1 MASEDEDDY
10 MNMVIEEPT
19 QKETFTQKKRRE
31 LREVPYLPHS
41 KTPYLS
47 PAKFQTNSNILFHM
61 QAEARGR
68 VPSKAERAAREAVRR
83 EEALATSTLNPTN
96 KGFQMMAKLG
106 FKPGGVLGKPVTT
119 SDSDTTDTADSFLK
133 ARAEPL
139 NLTLKE
145 NRGGIGLDTEK
156 KRKLREEAE
165 EAAKKIKHGEGS
177 YRDRVREERELK
189 RIEAQVRAAQ
199 KVAER
204 LDAESESGAATDEDK
219 EQGTGSSATSNKEG
233 VDSTD
238 PCQPRDGPDVAT
250 KKKKKKKKPIKLTSQ
265 INVLYRGLIRER
277 ERNDSDRQTRHALLS
292 SLPSS
297 FFPRARLPEYDDPTM
312 DREDKKALNG
322 DLDQDTSTL
331 EIELEEDDEELDAFN
346 ALEPAERLHKLVL
359 FLRETYRYCFW
370 CKYAYETDLELEGCP
385 GLTEEDHD

>member
-31 LREVPYLPHS
+31 LRE
-41 KTPYLS
+41 
-47 PAKFQTNSNILFHM
+47 
-61 QAEARGR
+61 AEARGR
-68 VPSKAERAAREAVRR
+68 VPSKAERAAREAARR

-106 FKPGGVLGKPVTT
+106 FKPGGVLGKPAAN
-119 SDSDTTDTADSFLK
+119 DSDTTNTTDFLK
-133 ARAEPL
+133 SRAEPL

-165 EAAKKIKHGEGS
+165 EAAKRIKHEEGS

-189 RIEAQVRAAQ
+189 RIEAQVHAAQ

-204 LDAESESGAATDEDK
+204 LDGESESGATTDK
-219 EQGTGSSATSNKEG
+219 EKELGTGSSAKFHKEEEG
-233 VDSTD
+233 DSAD
-238 PCQPRDGPDVAT
+238 PSQARDGADTPAT
-250 KKKKKKKKPIKLTSQ
+250 KKKPIKLTSQ

-277 ERNDSDRQTRHALLS
+277 ERKDSDRQARHALQS

-297 FFPRARLPEYDDPTM
+297 FFPKLRLPEYDDPTM
-312 DREDKKALNG
+312 DREDKKAL
-322 DLDQDTSTL
+322 DRELDSELDQNTSTL

-346 ALEPAERLHKLVL
+346 ALEPAERLRKLVL

>member
-1 MASEDEDDY
+1 
-10 MNMVIEEPT
+10 
-19 QKETFTQKKRRE
+19 
-31 LREVPYLPHS
+31 
-41 KTPYLS
+41 
-47 PAKFQTNSNILFHM
+47 M

-83 EEALATSTLNPTN
+83 EEALATSTLNPNN

-106 FKPGGVLGKPVTT
+106 FKPGDVLGKPATP
-119 SDSDTTDTADSFLK
+119 SDSDTTNTDSSLRG
-133 ARAEPL
+133 RAEPL

-165 EAAKKIKHGEGS
+165 EAAKRIKHEEGT
-177 YRDRVREERELK
+177 YRDRVREERELR

-204 LDAESESGAATDEDK
+204 LDAESESGATTEEK
-219 EQGTGSSATSNKEG
+219 EQGTESSAKSNKEG
-233 VDSTD
+233 DFAD
-238 PCQPRDGPDVAT
+238 PGETRDGPDAAT
-250 KKKKKKKKPIKLTSQ
+250 KKKPIKPTSQ

-277 ERNDSDRQTRHALLS
+277 ERNDSDRQARHALQS

-297 FFPRARLPEYDDPTM
+297 FFPKARLPGYDDPTM
-312 DREDKKALNG
+312 DQEDKKALG
-322 DLDQDTSTL
+322 RELDPNTSTL

>member
-31 LREVPYLPHS
+31 LREVPHLPHS
-41 KTPYLS
+41 QTPSLS
-47 PAKFQTNSNILFHM
+47 PAKFQTNPNILFPM

-68 VPSKAERAAREAVRR
+68 VLSKAERAAREAVRR

-106 FKPGGVLGKPVTT
+106 FKPGGVLGKPVTA
-119 SDSDTTDTADSFLK
+119 SDSDTTDTFPK

-165 EAAKKIKHGEGS
+165 EAAKRIKLEEGS

-189 RIEAQVRAAQ
+189 RIEAQVVAAQ

-204 LDAESESGAATDEDK
+204 LDAESESGATTVEEK
-219 EQGTGSSATSNKEG
+219 EQGTGSSATSNEEG
-233 VDSTD
+233 GDFTD
-238 PCQPRDGPDVAT
+238 PSQSRDGPDAAA
-250 KKKKKKKKPIKLTSQ
+250 KKKKPVRLTSQ
-265 INVLYRGLIRER
+265 INILYRGLVRKREK
-277 ERNDSDRQTRHALLS
+277 NDSDRQTRHALLS
-292 SLPSS
+292 SLPTS

-312 DREDKKALNG
+312 DREDKKALG
-322 DLDQDTSTL
+322 SGLDENTSTL

-346 ALEPAERLHKLVL
+346 ALEPAERLRKLVL
-359 FLRETYRYCFW
+359 FLREKYRYCFW

>member
-1 MASEDEDDY
+1 M
-10 MNMVIEEPT
+10 
-19 QKETFTQKKRRE
+19 
-31 LREVPYLPHS
+31 
-41 KTPYLS
+41 
-47 PAKFQTNSNILFHM
+47 
-61 QAEARGR
+61 
-68 VPSKAERAAREAVRR
+68 PSKAERAAQEAARR
-83 EEALATSTLNPTN
+83 DEALATSTLNPTN

-106 FKPGGVLGKPVTT
+106 FKPGGVLGKRPT
-119 SDSDTTDTADSFLK
+119 SDTDAALDSYR
-133 ARAEPL
+133 ARSEPL
-139 NLTLKE
+139 NVIIKE

-156 KRKLREEAE
+156 KRKIREEAE
-165 EAAKKIKHGEGS
+165 EAVKKIKHEEGD
-177 YRDRVREERELK
+177 YRDRVREERERK

-204 LDAESESGAATDEDK
+204 LDGEAEDENPINSGEVQIEPLTMRN
-219 EQGTGSSATSNKEG
+219 NKED
-233 VDSTD
+233 DSTD
-238 PCQPRDGPDVAT
+238 PGRTGNGKQPPDAT
-250 KKKKKKKKPIKLTSQ
+250 SHKRKPIKPTSQ

-277 ERNDSDRQTRHALLS
+277 EKKDSDRQARHALQS

-297 FFPRARLPEYDDPTM
+297 FFPKARLPEYDDPTM
-312 DREDKKALNG
+312 DREDKKALG
-322 DLDQDTSTL
+322 SEVDQNTSAL

>member
-31 LREVPYLPHS
+31 LRE
-41 KTPYLS
+41 
-47 PAKFQTNSNILFHM
+47 
-61 QAEARGR
+61 AEARGR
-68 VPSKAERAAREAVRR
+68 VPSKAERAAREAARR

-106 FKPGGVLGKPVTT
+106 FKPGGVLGKPGAN
-119 SDSDTTDTADSFLK
+119 DSDTTNTPDFLK
-133 ARAEPL
+133 SRAEPL

-165 EAAKKIKHGEGS
+165 EAAKRIKHEEGS

-189 RIEAQVRAAQ
+189 RIEAQVHAAQ

-204 LDAESESGAATDEDK
+204 LDGESESGATTDKEK
-219 EQGTGSSATSNKEG
+219 EQGPSAKVNKEEEG
-233 VDSTD
+233 DSTD
-238 PCQPRDGPDVAT
+238 PSQACDGPDAPAT
-250 KKKKKKKKPIKLTSQ
+250 KKKPIKLTSQ

-277 ERNDSDRQTRHALLS
+277 ERKDSDRQARHALQS

-297 FFPRARLPEYDDPTM
+297 FFPKLRLPEYNDPTM
-312 DREDKKALNG
+312 DREDKRALG
-322 DLDQDTSTL
+322 RELDSEPDQNTSTL

-346 ALEPAERLHKLVL
+346 ALEPAERLRKLVL

-370 CKYAYETDLELEGCP
+370 CKYTYETDLELEGCP

>member
-31 LREVPYLPHS
+31 LREVPYPPHS
-41 KTPYLS
+41 NPTPYLS
-47 PAKFQTNSNILFHM
+47 PAKFQLNSANSNILFHI

-106 FKPGGVLGKPVTT
+106 FKPGGVLGKPPTV
-119 SDSDTTDTADSFLK
+119 SDSDTTDTPDSFLK

-165 EAAKKIKHGEGS
+165 EAVKRIKHEEGS
-177 YRDRVREERELK
+177 YRDRVREDRELR
-189 RIEAQVRAAQ
+189 RIEAQVHAAQ

-204 LDAESESGAATDEDK
+204 LDAESESGVTTGENK
-219 EQGTGSSATSNKEG
+219 EQGTGSSAESNKEG
-233 VDSTD
+233 GAD
-238 PCQPRDGPDVAT
+238 PSQPRDGPDAAAT
-250 KKKKKKKKPIKLTSQ
+250 KKKPIKVTSQ

-277 ERNDSDRQTRHALLS
+277 ERNDSDRQARHALQS

-297 FFPRARLPEYDDPTM
+297 FFPKARLPEYDDPTM
-312 DREDKKALNG
+312 DREDKKALG
-322 DLDQDTSTL
+322 SELDQNTSTL

-346 ALEPAERLHKLVL
+346 ALEPAERLRKLVL

-370 CKYAYETDLELEGCP
+370 CKYAYETDIELEGCP

>member
-10 MNMVIEEPT
+10 MNMVIEEPI

-31 LREVPYLPHS
+31 LRE
-41 KTPYLS
+41 
-47 PAKFQTNSNILFHM
+47 
-61 QAEARGR
+61 AEARGR
-68 VPSKAERAAREAVRR
+68 VPSKAERAAQEAARR

-106 FKPGGVLGKPVTT
+106 FKPGGVLGKPAAA
-119 SDSDTTDTADSFLK
+119 SDSDTTHSFLK
-133 ARAEPL
+133 SRAEPL

-165 EAAKKIKHGEGS
+165 EAVKRIKHEEGS

-189 RIEAQVRAAQ
+189 RLEAQVRAAQ

-204 LDAESESGAATDEDK
+204 LDAEAEGEASDKEK
-219 EQGTGSSATSNKEG
+219 EQGMGSSAKLNKEDG
-233 VDSTD
+233 NSTD
-238 PCQPRDGPDVAT
+238 PSQLHDDPDAAPT
-250 KKKKKKKKPIKLTSQ
+250 KKKPIKLTSHV
-265 INVLYRGLIRER
+265 NVLYRGLIREH
-277 ERNDSDRQTRHALLS
+277 ERNDSDRQTRHALQS

-297 FFPRARLPEYDDPTM
+297 FFPKARLPEYDDPTM
-312 DREDKKALNG
+312 DREDKKAFG
-322 DLDQDTSTL
+322 GELDQNTSTL
-331 EIELEEDDEELDAFN
+331 EIELDEDDEELDAFN

-359 FLRETYRYCFW
+359 FLREKYRYCFW

>member
-31 LREVPYLPHS
+31 LRE
-41 KTPYLS
+41 
-47 PAKFQTNSNILFHM
+47 
-61 QAEARGR
+61 AETRGR
-68 VPSKAERAAREAVRR
+68 VPSKAERAAQEAARR

-106 FKPGGVLGKPVTT
+106 FKPGGVLGKPSAA
-119 SDSDTTDTADSFLK
+119 SDSDTTNSFLQ

-165 EAAKKIKHGEGS
+165 EAVKRIKHEEGS
-177 YRDRVREERELK
+177 YRDRVREERELR

-204 LDAESESGAATDEDK
+204 LDAESESGASDEEK
-219 EQGTGSSATSNKEG
+219 EQGIDSSAKSNKEG
-233 VDSTD
+233 DSTD
-238 PCQPRDGPDVAT
+238 PSPPRDEPDAVQT
-250 KKKKKKKKPIKLTSQ
+250 KKKPIKLTSHA
-265 INVLYRGLIRER
+265 NVLYRGLIRER
-277 ERNDSDRQTRHALLS
+277 EQNDSDRQTRHTLQC

-297 FFPRARLPEYDDPTM
+297 FFPKVRLPQYDDPTM
-312 DREDKKALNG
+312 DREDKKALG
-322 DLDQDTSTL
+322 SEDQNTSTL
-331 EIELEEDDEELDAFN
+331 EMELEEDDEELDAFN

-359 FLRETYRYCFW
+359 FLREKYRYCFW

>member
-31 LREVPYLPHS
+31 LRE
-41 KTPYLS
+41 
-47 PAKFQTNSNILFHM
+47 
-61 QAEARGR
+61 AEARGR
-68 VPSKAERAAREAVRR
+68 VPSKAERAAQEAARR

-106 FKPGGVLGKPVTT
+106 FKPGGVLGKRATP
-119 SDSDTTDTADSFLK
+119 SDSDTTDTTESFLK

-139 NLTLKE
+139 NLTLKA

-165 EAAKKIKHGEGS
+165 EAAKRLKHEEGN

-204 LDAESESGAATDEDK
+204 LDAESDSGPTDEDK
-219 EQGTGSSATSNKEG
+219 EHETGSTTKPNKEAG
-233 VDSTD
+233 DSTETS
-238 PCQPRDGPDVAT
+238 QPRDGKPASGADGT
-250 KKKKKKKKPIKLTSQ
+250 KKKPIKPTSQ
-265 INVLYRGLIRER
+265 INILYRGLIRER
-277 ERNDSDRQTRHALLS
+277 ERHDSDRQTRHALQS
-292 SLPSS
+292 SLPTS

-312 DREDKKALNG
+312 DREDKKALG
-322 DLDQDTSTL
+322 SELDQNTSTL

-359 FLRETYRYCFW
+359 FLREKYRYCFW

>member
-10 MNMVIEEPT
+10 MNMVIEEPI
-19 QKETFTQKKRRE
+19 QKETFAQKKRRE
-31 LREVPYLPHS
+31 LRE
-41 KTPYLS
+41 
-47 PAKFQTNSNILFHM
+47 
-61 QAEARGR
+61 AEARGR
-68 VPSKAERAAREAVRR
+68 VPSKAERAAQEAMRR

-106 FKPGGVLGKPVTT
+106 YKPGGVLGKPVTA
-119 SDSDTTDTADSFLK
+119 SDSETTDSFLK
-133 ARAEPL
+133 PRAVPL

-165 EAAKKIKHGEGS
+165 EAAKRIKHEEGS

-189 RIEAQVRAAQ
+189 RTEAQVRAAQ

-204 LDAESESGAATDEDK
+204 LDAEPESGAATGEEK
-219 EQGTGSSATSNKEG
+219 EQGTGSSSTFNKEG
-233 VDSTD
+233 GDHTD
-238 PCQPRDGPDVAT
+238 PTQLRDGADGAA
-250 KKKKKKKKPIKLTSQ
+250 KKKKPIKLTSQ

-277 ERNDSDRQTRHALLS
+277 ERNDSDRQTRHALQS

-297 FFPRARLPEYDDPTM
+297 FFPRARLPQFDDPTM
-312 DREDKKALNG
+312 DREDKKALDS
-322 DLDQDTSTL
+322 DLDQDTSAV

-346 ALEPAERLHKLVL
+346 ALEPAERLRKLVL
-359 FLRETYRYCFW
+359 FLRERYRYCFW
-370 CKYAYETDLELEGCP
+370 CKYAYESDLGLEGCP

>member
-1 MASEDEDDY
+1 
-10 MNMVIEEPT
+10 
-19 QKETFTQKKRRE
+19 
-31 LREVPYLPHS
+31 
-41 KTPYLS
+41 
-47 PAKFQTNSNILFHM
+47 
-61 QAEARGR
+61 
-68 VPSKAERAAREAVRR
+68 
-83 EEALATSTLNPTN
+83 
-96 KGFQMMAKLG
+96 MAKLG
-106 FKPGGVLGKPVTT
+106 FKPGGVLGKPAAD
-119 SDSDTTDTADSFLK
+119 DSDTTNTTDLLK
-133 ARAEPL
+133 SRAEPL

-165 EAAKKIKHGEGS
+165 EAAKRIKHEEGS

-189 RIEAQVRAAQ
+189 RIEAQVHAAQ

-204 LDAESESGAATDEDK
+204 LDGESESGATTDKEK
-219 EQGTGSSATSNKEG
+219 EQGTGASAKVNKEEG
-233 VDSTD
+233 DSTD
-238 PCQPRDGPDVAT
+238 PSQARDGTDGPAT
-250 KKKKKKKKPIKLTSQ
+250 KKKPIKLTSQ

-277 ERNDSDRQTRHALLS
+277 ERKDSDRQARHALQS

-297 FFPRARLPEYDDPTM
+297 FFPKLRLPDYDDPTM
-312 DREDKKALNG
+312 DREDKKALDRELNSE
-322 DLDQDTSTL
+322 LDQNTSTL

-359 FLRETYRYCFW
+359 FLREKYRYCFW

>member
-1 MASEDEDDY
+1 MASDDEDDY

-31 LREVPYLPHS
+31 LRE
-41 KTPYLS
+41 
-47 PAKFQTNSNILFHM
+47 
-61 QAEARGR
+61 AEARGR
-68 VPSKAERAAREAVRR
+68 VPSKAERAAREAARR

-106 FKPGGVLGKPVTT
+106 FKPGGVLGKPAANDNDSGTT
-119 SDSDTTDTADSFLK
+119 NTANFLK
-133 ARAEPL
+133 SRAEPL

-165 EAAKKIKHGEGS
+165 EAAKRIKHEEGS

-204 LDAESESGAATDEDK
+204 LDGESESGATTDKEK
-219 EQGTGSSATSNKEG
+219 EQGTGSSAKSSKEEED
-233 VDSTD
+233 DSTD
-238 PCQPRDGPDVAT
+238 PSQTRDGPDAPAT
-250 KKKKKKKKPIKLTSQ
+250 KKKPIKLTSQ

-277 ERNDSDRQTRHALLS
+277 ERNDSDRQARHALQS

-297 FFPRARLPEYDDPTM
+297 FFPNLLRLPEYDDSTM
-312 DREDKKALNG
+312 DREDKRAL
-322 DLDQDTSTL
+322 DRALDNEPDQNTSTL

-359 FLRETYRYCFW
+359 FLREKYRYCFW

>member
-1 MASEDEDDY
+1 MASDDEDDY
-10 MNMVIEEPT
+10 MDMVIEEPT

-31 LREVPYLPHS
+31 LRE
-41 KTPYLS
+41 
-47 PAKFQTNSNILFHM
+47 
-61 QAEARGR
+61 AEARGR
-68 VPSKAERAAREAVRR
+68 VPSKAERAAREAARR

-106 FKPGGVLGKPVTT
+106 FKPGGVLGKPVANDN
-119 SDSDTTDTADSFLK
+119 DSDTTNTADSLK
-133 ARAEPL
+133 SRAEPL

-165 EAAKKIKHGEGS
+165 EAAKRIKHEEGS

-204 LDAESESGAATDEDK
+204 LDGESESEATTDKEK
-219 EQGTGSSATSNKEG
+219 EQGTGSSAKSSKEEED
-233 VDSTD
+233 DSTD
-238 PCQPRDGPDVAT
+238 PSQTRDGPDAEAT
-250 KKKKKKKKPIKLTSQ
+250 KKKPIKLTSQ

-277 ERNDSDRQTRHALLS
+277 ERNDSDRQARHALQS

-297 FFPRARLPEYDDPTM
+297 FFPKLLRLPEYDDSTM
-312 DREDKKALNG
+312 DREDKKAL
-322 DLDQDTSTL
+322 DRALDDEPDQNTSTL

-359 FLRETYRYCFW
+359 FLREKYRVSWPDRGGSRLIYQS
-370 CKYAYETDLELEGCP
+370 P
-385 GLTEEDHD
+385 HNQSLTERFCVSLRDVTNLSHECQKKKKKKIFR